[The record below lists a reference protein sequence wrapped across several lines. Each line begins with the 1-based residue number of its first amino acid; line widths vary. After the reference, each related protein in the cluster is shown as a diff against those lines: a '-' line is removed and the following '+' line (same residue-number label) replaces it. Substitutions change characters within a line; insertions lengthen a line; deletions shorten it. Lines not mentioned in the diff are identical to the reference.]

1 MFSGLD
7 FFVLS
12 SVMIWSG
19 YWLHMIPVAVVVPSV
34 LRLAI
39 LFLLVN
45 MQIGMSRLLICKDD
59 CESSKKFSLCIY
71 LHDMR
76 GCC

>member
-1 MFSGLD
+1 
-7 FFVLS
+7 
-12 SVMIWSG
+12 MIWSG

-59 CESSKKFSLCIY
+59 CESSKEFSLCIY